1 MSDLLTAVDALTL
14 PSVVKV
20 KQSDGDREW
29 TTECRQVPLLV
40 QLEAA
45 VAGGIGSHA
54 GSSPARERMPID
66 AGALELLSQIDA
78 VVSVWYWSVPNVR
91 LKVDLSTRL
100 RVWYVHHAN
109 LVRAGK
115 IGAAEDAK
123 TTRMVEGWVSKIRG
137 TFDPP
142 IRLELTEMVDGRM
155 VPVAC
160 PSPDCGERIAYDPR
174 TGDRIIA
181 LVVEYREL
189 GSETLDQAVASCRAC
204 GGEWRGRAAL
214 RGLRWLLDSA
224 EKVSV

>member
-20 KQSDGDREW
+20 KQSEGDREW
-29 TTECRQVPLLV
+29 VTECRQVPLLV

-78 VVSVWYWSVPNVR
+78 LVSNWYWSVPNVR

-109 LVRAGK
+109 LVRGGK
-115 IGAAEDAK
+115 LSAAEEAK
-123 TTRMVEGWVSKIRG
+123 TTRLVEGWVLQIRG
-137 TFDPP
+137 MFDPP
-142 IRLELTEMVDGRM
+142 IRLELTELVEGLS

-160 PSPDCGERIAYDPR
+160 PECGERFAFDPN
-174 TGDRIIA
+174 TGDRVTA
-181 LVVEYREL
+181 VVVEYREL
-189 GSETLDQAVASCRAC
+189 GEETLDKAVGSCRSCSAV
-204 GGEWRGRAAL
+204 WRGRSSL
-214 RGLRWLLDSA
+214 RALRWLLDEREA
-224 EKVSV
+224 A

>member
-20 KQSDGDREW
+20 KQSDSDREW

-66 AGALELLSQIDA
+66 AGALELMGQIEG
-78 VVSVWYWSVPNVR
+78 VVSGWYWSVPNVR

-109 LVRAGK
+109 QVRAGK
-115 IGAAEDAK
+115 IGAADDVK
-123 TTRMVEGWVSKIRG
+123 TTRMVEGWVSQIRG
-137 TFDPP
+137 MFDPP
-142 IRLELTEMVDGRM
+142 IRLELTEVVGGQS

-160 PSPDCGERIAYDPR
+160 PECGERFAFDPN
-174 TGDRIIA
+174 TGDRVTA
-181 LVVEYREL
+181 VVVEYREL
-189 GSETLDQAVASCRAC
+189 GEETLDRAVGSCRAC
-204 GGEWRGRAAL
+204 SAVWRGRAAL
-214 RGLRWLLDSA
+214 RGLRWLLDEREMA
-224 EKVSV
+224 A

>member
-20 KQSDGDREW
+20 RQSDGDREW
-29 TTECRQVPLLV
+29 TTECRQDALLI
-40 QLEAA
+40 QLRDA

-54 GSSPARERMPID
+54 GSSAARERMPID
-66 AGALELLSQIDA
+66 AGALELLSQIER

-109 LVRAGK
+109 QVRGGK
-115 IGAAEDAK
+115 LSAAEDAK
-123 TTRMVEGWVSKIRG
+123 TTRLVEGWVSKIRG

-160 PSPDCGERIAYDPR
+160 PATDCGERFAFDRR
-174 TGDRIIA
+174 TGDQVIA
-181 LVVEYREL
+181 LVVEI
-189 GSETLDQAVASCRAC
+189 
-204 GGEWRGRAAL
+204 
-214 RGLRWLLDSA
+214 
-224 EKVSV
+224 